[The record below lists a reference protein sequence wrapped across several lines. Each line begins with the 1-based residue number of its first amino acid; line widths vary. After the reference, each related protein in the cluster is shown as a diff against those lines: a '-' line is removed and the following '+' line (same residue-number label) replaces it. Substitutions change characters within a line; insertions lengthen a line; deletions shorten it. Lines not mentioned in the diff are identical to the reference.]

1 MDLKKRL
8 SSHPVNTLKKE
19 ISKTN
24 VKGYSK
30 MKKEA
35 VIALMMKTP
44 ERFNHI
50 KENVK
55 VSKEEKTKARVTSI
69 LKKQEP
75 ATKGNF
81 EKIKVKGK
89 EYFIDTT
96 TNKLYDIDSKK
107 LVGSIVKGEVI
118 MKDKKIIKKEPAAA
132 PAAPTAAAAE
142 PVKKKKIIKKAPVA
156 APAAAPA
163 AAAEKSEIENW
174 GKDINNVELEQN
186 NKKLTNQI
194 KDLINRKGDKFINID
209 GLFQAD
215 KKLANSLF
223 MKYPAQKVLDG
234 YTKFI
239 EYLDDEGN
247 QKIGQTDFNEFFS
260 MKGGNIKTNFR
271 GKDLSSQ
278 VLTKIQNEWK
288 DGQKTLRKTRPR
300 KS

>member
-118 MKDKKIIKKEPAAA
+118 MKDKKIIKKAAPAAA
-132 PAAPTAAAAE
+132 PAAAAAAEPVKKKKIIKAAPAAAPAVAAAPAAAE
-142 PVKKKKIIKKAPVA
+142 PVKKKKIIKKAPA
-156 APAAAPA
+156 ATAEASDEINPNAHKIQKEALKLLDDNKTFFEKIPVFKGHGDKKTIDTNTNYYKEQKHNLINRTTHGSDKDATRRATFYLNKLTDRLKNKTAEEPA
-163 AAAEKSEIENW
+163 AAAAAAP
-174 GKDINNVELEQN
+174 V
-186 NKKLTNQI
+186 KKKKII
-194 KDLINRKGDKFINID
+194 KK
-209 GLFQAD
+209 A
-215 KKLANSLF
+215 
-223 MKYPAQKVLDG
+223 
-234 YTKFI
+234 T
-239 EYLDDEGN
+239 
-247 QKIGQTDFNEFFS
+247 
-260 MKGGNIKTNFR
+260 
-271 GKDLSSQ
+271 
-278 VLTKIQNEWK
+278 
-288 DGQKTLRKTRPR
+288 
-300 KS
+300 